1 MDPRFV
7 LCRSYNGLP
16 TPFFRLRIDKPM
28 SLQHVLE
35 RWLAQAARKT
45 ISREKPLI
53 IGITGTVGKSTTKQ
67 ATEAILHT
75 EELEG
80 TVRVTKKNY
89 NNELGVP
96 LTIFEADAPGRSLI
110 KWLSLLGKAFVIS
123 HGWQTT
129 GARVFVLEMGADKA
143 GDLAYLTS
151 IAPPQISVITAVTS
165 EDTSLPPVH
174 LANYPSVQALADEK
188 STLAR
193 VVPEGGTVIL
203 NADDPRVFAMRHHTR
218 AHIMSYGETD
228 AAEVRLISTQIKT
241 RVAENNLLIPE
252 GLEATIQCFQHRIV
266 LMIPG
271 VFGRSIA
278 YSTCAALAVAQAL
291 DIQAEAKEL
300 FQRYFKPMPG
310 RTRIIS
316 GKNNVTLFD
325 DSYNAAPASVMSGL
339 RDLAGLNLNPG
350 QHKIAVIGEMR
361 ELGEESKTAHRQIG
375 AEAARLGLDFFIPCG
390 TLAPVMAEGALANG
404 MPPERVKPLADTLD
418 AIPLLETILTPGDVV
433 LAKASQGRIDS
444 QGVRMERVVKAF
456 MAEPERASD
465 LLCRQ
470 EERWNSV

>member
-1 MDPRFV
+1 
-7 LCRSYNGLP
+7 
-16 TPFFRLRIDKPM
+16 M
-28 SLQHVLE
+28 SLQLMLE

-45 ISREKPLI
+45 IAREKPLV

-67 ATEAILHT
+67 AIEAILHT

-96 LTIFEADAPGRSLI
+96 LTIFDADAPGRSPM
-110 KWLSLLGKAFVIS
+110 KWLSLLVKAFFIS
-123 HGWQTT
+123 GGWQTT

-193 VVPEGGTVIL
+193 VVPQGGTVIL
-203 NADDPRVFAMRHHTR
+203 NTDDPRVFAMRHQTH

-228 AAEVRLISTQIKT
+228 AAEVRLLSSRIKT
-241 RVAENNLLIPE
+241 RTENSYLIPE
-252 GLEATIQCFQHRIV
+252 GLEAIIQCFQHRLTLV
-266 LMIPG
+266 IPG
-271 VFGRSIA
+271 VFGRSMA

-291 DIQAEAKEL
+291 DVQAEAKEL
-300 FQRYFKPMPG
+300 FLRYFKPMPG
-310 RTRIIS
+310 RTRIIP

-339 RDLAGLNLNPG
+339 RDMAALTLNPG
-350 QHKIAVIGEMR
+350 QRKIAVIGEMR
-361 ELGEESKTAHRQIG
+361 ELGEGSEAAHRQMG
-375 AEAARLGLDFFIPCG
+375 AEAARLGLDFFLPCG
-390 TLAPVMAEGALANG
+390 TLARVMAEGALANG
-404 MPPERVKPLADTLD
+404 MPEDRVKPLADTLD
-418 AIPLLETILTPGDVV
+418 AIPLLETILKPGDVV
-433 LAKASQGRIDS
+433 FMKASQGRIDS
-444 QGVRMERVVKAF
+444 HGVRMERLVKAF
-456 MAEPERASD
+456 MAEPERAGE

>member
-1 MDPRFV
+1 MP
-7 LCRSYNGLP
+7 
-16 TPFFRLRIDKPM
+16 
-28 SLQHVLE
+28 LQHALE

-45 ISREKPLI
+45 IAREKPLI

-67 ATEAILHT
+67 AIEAILHT

-96 LTIFEADAPGRSLI
+96 LTIFDADAPGRSPV
-110 KWLSLLGKAFVIS
+110 KWLSLFAKAFVIS
-123 HGWQTT
+123 RGWQMT

-174 LANYPSVQALADEK
+174 LANYPSLQALADEK

-193 VVPEGGTVIL
+193 VVPQGGTVIL
-203 NADDPRVFAMRHHTR
+203 NADDPRVFAMRHQTR

-228 AAEVRLISTQIKT
+228 AAEVRLLSSKIKT
-241 RVAENNLLIPE
+241 RVAEQNLLIPE
-252 GLEATIQCFQHRIV
+252 GLEATIQCLQHRLTIT
-266 LMIPG
+266 IPG
-271 VFGRSIA
+271 VFGRSMA

-291 DIQAEAKEL
+291 DVQAEAKDS
-300 FQRYFKPMPG
+300 FQQHFKPMPG
-310 RTRIIS
+310 RTRIIP

-339 RDLAGLNLNPG
+339 RDMASLTLNPG
-350 QHKIAVIGEMR
+350 QRKIAVIGEMR
-361 ELGEESKTAHRQIG
+361 ELGAGSEAAHRQIG
-375 AEAARLGLDFFIPCG
+375 AEAARLGLDFFLPCG
-390 TLAPVMAEGALANG
+390 TLARVMAEGALANG
-404 MPPERVKPLADTLD
+404 MPEDRVKPLADTLD
-418 AIPLLETILTPGDVV
+418 AIPLLETILKPGDVV
-433 LAKASQGRIDS
+433 FMKASQGRIDS
-444 QGVRMERVVKAF
+444 HGVRMERVVKAF
-456 MAEPERASD
+456 MAEPERARE

>member
-1 MDPRFV
+1 
-7 LCRSYNGLP
+7 
-16 TPFFRLRIDKPM
+16 M
-28 SLQHVLE
+28 SLQLMLE

-45 ISREKPLI
+45 IAREKPLI

-67 ATEAILHT
+67 AIEAILHT

-96 LTIFEADAPGRSLI
+96 LTIFDADAPGRSPV
-110 KWLSLLGKAFVIS
+110 KWLSLFTKAFVIS
-123 HGWQTT
+123 RGWQTT

-203 NADDPRVFAMRHHTR
+203 NADDPRVFAMRHQTR

-228 AAEVRLISTQIKT
+228 AAEVRLLSSKIKT
-241 RVAENNLLIPE
+241 RVAEQNLLIPE
-252 GLEATIQCFQHRIV
+252 GLEATIQCFQHRLTIT
-266 LMIPG
+266 IPG
-271 VFGRSIA
+271 VFGRSMA

-291 DIQAEAKEL
+291 DVQAEAKDS
-300 FQRYFKPMPG
+300 FQRHFKPMPG
-310 RTRIIS
+310 RTRIIP

-339 RDLAGLNLNPG
+339 RDMAALTLNPG
-350 QHKIAVIGEMR
+350 QRKIAVIGEMR
-361 ELGEESKTAHRQIG
+361 ELGEGAAAAHRQMG
-375 AEAARLGLDFFIPCG
+375 AEAARLGLDFFLPCG
-390 TLAPVMAEGALANG
+390 TLARVMAEGALANG
-404 MPPERVKPLADTLD
+404 MPEDRVKPLADTLD
-418 AIPLLETILTPGDVV
+418 AIPLLETILKPGDVV
-433 LAKASQGRIDS
+433 FMKASQGRIDS
-444 QGVRMERVVKAF
+444 HGVRMERVVKAF
-456 MAEPERASD
+456 MAEPERARE